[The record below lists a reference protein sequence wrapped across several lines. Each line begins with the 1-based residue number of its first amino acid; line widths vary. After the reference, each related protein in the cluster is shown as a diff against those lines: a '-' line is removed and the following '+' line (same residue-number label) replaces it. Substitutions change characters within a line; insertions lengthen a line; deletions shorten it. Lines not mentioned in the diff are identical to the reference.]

1 MKLYYD
7 NIVGYRSKSYKFILT
22 KKIKMVLQW
31 EDKEVKF
38 DIPYSKMKLINGEK
52 VIDKLDNIE
61 DTKGNS
67 GYRGKLIITNIR
79 ILWYSSSSP
88 RINLSLGLGCILS
101 TNSKMVNS
109 RLRGTTQAIQILT
122 ISRGTRYEFI
132 FTNLVP
138 GNTRHFTSV
147 MGVHKAYNSSKLYRD
162 LKLRGAV
169 VHNKQLKILPLEQV
183 VSTVHGVWNLSSD
196 QGSLGT
202 FIVTNVRF
210 VWFADVNEGFNISL
224 PYLQIE
230 TLAIRD
236 SKFGTALVITSSEAS
251 GLYVLG
257 FKVDPEEK
265 LRILFKELS
274 SLHTVYASKPIFG
287 VEYRWSSNQEQ
298 QESSNFVEEFEDDK
312 KNEISN
318 SIAAYLADEGHSKDR
333 LPVFCPELGLAV
345 ESIKEGYSLQKLWEV
360 IPS

>member
-1 MKLYYD
+1 MA
-7 NIVGYRSKSYKFILT
+7 
-22 KKIKMVLQW
+22 LQW
-31 EDKEVKF
+31 EDKEVRF

-67 GYRGKLIITNIR
+67 GFRGRLIITNIR
-79 ILWYSSSSP
+79 VLWHSSSSP
-88 RINLSLGLGCILS
+88 RINLSIGFGCILS
-101 TNSKMVNS
+101 TNTKMVNS
-109 RLRGTTQAIQILT
+109 RLRGTTQALQVLT
-122 ISRGTRYEFI
+122 LSRGTRYEFI

-138 GNTRHFTSV
+138 GNTRHFISV
-147 MGVHKAYNSSKLYRD
+147 MGVHKAYNSSKLYRE

-183 VSTVHGVWNLSSD
+183 VSTVSGVWNLSSD

-224 PYLQIE
+224 PYLQIDRI
-230 TLAIRD
+230 AIRD
-236 SKFGTALVITSSEAS
+236 SKFGTALVITSSESS

-265 LRILFKELS
+265 LKILFKELS
-274 SLHTVYASKPIFG
+274 SLHTVYTTKPTFG
-287 VEYRWSSNQEQ
+287 VEYKWTSSQNTKEH
-298 QESSNFVEEFEDDK
+298 NNNIIAEFEAFDES

-318 SIAAYLADEGHSKDR
+318 SISAYLADEGHSKDR
-333 LPVFCPELGLAV
+333 LPAFCPELGLAV
-345 ESIKEGYSLQKLWEV
+345 ESIKEGYTLQKLWEV

>member
-1 MKLYYD
+1 M
-7 NIVGYRSKSYKFILT
+7 
-22 KKIKMVLQW
+22 
-31 EDKEVKF
+31 
-38 DIPYSKMKLINGEK
+38 
-52 VIDKLDNIE
+52 
-61 DTKGNS
+61 
-67 GYRGKLIITNIR
+67 
-79 ILWYSSSSP
+79 
-88 RINLSLGLGCILS
+88 
-101 TNSKMVNS
+101 
-109 RLRGTTQAIQILT
+109 
-122 ISRGTRYEFI
+122 
-132 FTNLVP
+132 
-138 GNTRHFTSV
+138 
-147 MGVHKAYNSSKLYRD
+147 
-162 LKLRGAV
+162 
-169 VHNKQLKILPLEQV
+169 
-183 VSTVHGVWNLSSD
+183 STVHGVWNLSSD

-230 TLAIRD
+230 TVRVFKLSILFLIFCGFQLAIRD